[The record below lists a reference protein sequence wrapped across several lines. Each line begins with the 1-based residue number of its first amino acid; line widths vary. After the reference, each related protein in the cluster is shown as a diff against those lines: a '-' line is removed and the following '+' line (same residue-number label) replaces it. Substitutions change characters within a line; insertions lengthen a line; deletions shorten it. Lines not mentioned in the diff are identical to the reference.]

1 MPDGW
6 TISEA
11 AGHLHPPIP
20 RRELARRLS
29 VVPPVGTLYGGRG
42 RRAKVYPVREIMRA
56 HAEWVRERATR
67 VADH

>member
-11 AGHLHPPIP
+11 AGCLDPPIP

-29 VVPPVGTLYGGRG
+29 VVHPVGTLYGRRG
-42 RRAKVYPVREIMRA
+42 RRAKVYPIREILRV
-56 HAEWVRERATR
+56 HAGWVRSMGAP
-67 VADH
+67 